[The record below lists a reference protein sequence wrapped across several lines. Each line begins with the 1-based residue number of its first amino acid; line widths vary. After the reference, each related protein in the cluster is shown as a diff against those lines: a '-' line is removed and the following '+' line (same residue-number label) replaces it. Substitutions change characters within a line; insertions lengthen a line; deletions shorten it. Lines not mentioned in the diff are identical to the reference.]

1 MDIEVRCPA
10 CSKPGKIEVS
20 EERLKKASRGLLA
33 INISADIVC
42 EHSFIAYI
50 DRNLEVRD
58 CFMADF
64 QIELPELGSTEVA
77 EPEEEFITDKIDLTI
92 IKLNF
97 SASLLAYLL
106 KSIFLKKDIVILS
119 DQKFLYSHMTNFI
132 DYISSDLKE
141 EVNLKIIPRE
151 TYLENKKDYK
161 EFVVLENNTVVQNEE
176 SILEGSDL
184 NVERTIVQRFLSEF
198 DEKSSIIILKNEI
211 QKGFTLAE
219 TLVEY
224 VENFKGEEI
233 QSKDLIDY
241 LSEERDIKVKIPYLN
256 FLLDIV
262 ENYFN
267 VDVPRSSEVS
277 NFLGFL

>member
-1 MDIEVRCPA
+1 
-10 CSKPGKIEVS
+10 
-20 EERLKKASRGLLA
+20 
-33 INISADIVC
+33 
-42 EHSFIAYI
+42 
-50 DRNLEVRD
+50 
-58 CFMADF
+58 
-64 QIELPELGSTEVA
+64 LGSTEVA

-106 KSIFLKKDIVILS
+106 KSILLKKGIVILS
-119 DQKFLYSHMTNFI
+119 DQKFLYSHMTNFV
-132 DYISSDLKE
+132 DYISSDLEE
-141 EVNLKIIPRE
+141 EVNLQIIPRE
-151 TYLENKKDYK
+151 NYLENKKDYE
-161 EFVVLENNTVVQNEE
+161 EFIVLENNSVIQNEE
-176 SILEGSDL
+176 LILEGSDL

-211 QKGFTLAE
+211 QKAFTLAE

-224 VENFKGEEI
+224 IENFKGEEI

-241 LSEERDIKVKIPYLN
+241 LSEKRDIKVKIPYLN

-262 ENYFN
+262 ENYFD

>member
-1 MDIEVRCPA
+1 M
-10 CSKPGKIEVS
+10 
-20 EERLKKASRGLLA
+20 A
-33 INISADIVC
+33 INVSADIVC

-58 CFMADF
+58 CFIADF

-106 KSIFLKKDIVILS
+106 KSIFLKKDIIILS

-132 DYISSDLKE
+132 DYISSDLKD

-161 EFVVLENNTVVQNEE
+161 EFVVLENNTVIQNEE

-224 VENFKGEEI
+224 VENFTGEEI

-262 ENYFN
+262 ENYFD